1 MSRILS
7 CPGSAQKKFNQSS
20 ADVLPLKR
28 LNDLPS
34 RKNIPGAETYRLLR
48 TEISPAA
55 ISLAPVLS
63 AVDLFTNWVEDEAL
77 VCQDL
82 AGVFPTLQP
91 FVCFLEKLL
100 SRGVVLLPLQKPRVF
115 GILGLALN
123 LIYRWPVD
131 QYAIIDYW
139 GVPGE
144 LKIWRSSTSLRSA
157 LLCKRRSQLSAPNT
171 LELRQ
176 AEQRPQDGACN

>member
-34 RKNIPGAETYRLLR
+34 RKNIPGAETYGLLR

-55 ISLAPVLS
+55 ISLAPVLQLWTYLQIGWKTKPCLPGPGRGCS
-63 AVDLFTNWVEDEAL
+63 PLS
-77 VCQDL
+77 
-82 AGVFPTLQP
+82 QP

-100 SRGVVLLPLQKPRVF
+100 SRGEWFCYRCRSPGVF
-115 GILGLALN
+115 GILGLALD

-139 GVPGE
+139 GEG
-144 LKIWRSSTSLRSA
+144 S
-157 LLCKRRSQLSAPNT
+157 RRT
-171 LELRQ
+171 
-176 AEQRPQDGACN
+176 